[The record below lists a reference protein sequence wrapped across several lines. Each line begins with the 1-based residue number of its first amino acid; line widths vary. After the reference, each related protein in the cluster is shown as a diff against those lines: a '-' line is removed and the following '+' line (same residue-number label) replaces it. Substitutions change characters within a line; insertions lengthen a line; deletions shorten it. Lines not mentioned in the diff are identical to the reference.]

1 MPGKLKVRV
10 VSGRSLPIMDR
21 STDLTDAFVEVR
33 FGNEAFKTDVCK
45 RSLNPQWASEWFK
58 FEVEDESLQD
68 DPLELRVLDHDTY
81 SAHDAIGKVYIDL
94 NPLLTKDNPHII
106 SGWFPIYDTMHGIR
120 GELNVIVKVDLFSDF
135 NKFRQSSC
143 GVQFF
148 STAEVPC
155 GYRLQMIHGFVEELV
170 VNDDPEYQWID
181 KIRTPRASNEA
192 RQRLFSR
199 LSGELQRKIGLKVLE
214 LSGNSVIGYTQCFD
228 LEGESGIVVRSI
240 GTAVTIN
247 RPDLKPVPSPLG
259 VSPQPKD
266 LRHAVYSSVSRSLTF
281 HHIGTPPLTPVK
293 QSPLSSPP
301 PSAPPLYNG
310 GQSAFSFHFSSPVPE
325 DAVVPSSPP
334 SQVHQSM
341 TSPVKVSP
349 LLPQRRRRR
358 SSDSDISNTPP
369 KGNNSLTESSGSG
382 SAFGSGGKVIPKLS
396 AQQPSIEMMEYPFF
410 TMTSFPPGFIVHL
423 GGVVSARSVKLL
435 DRIHNPEEPETRDA
449 WWTEIRTEIRSHAR
463 AMGCHAVL
471 GYSEH
476 TSICDEVIVLSAMG
490 TAARVTVTSDLTQL
504 LRHTS
509 QPVVPPHERPQ
520 IDKDKRLFVDVN
532 LANQVSQNKTF
543 HGGFGFLYSRFDDSI
558 QSNCSLCHIPYKASS
573 TPFPVKLALCAIC
586 KKKKVPD
593 VLFTTVDPPS
603 EIQICGRGSLI
614 QARICR
620 VKLKGK
626 GETNAREISDSLP
639 FLEYELHN
647 QLMNKLKLRGMN
659 GLFGLKIQISVG
671 DTLLVGIAT
680 ATAVFLTA
688 LLLPPIPKVT
698 GQATSEREN
707 LALIDL
713 QKKIIETVQK
723 NREIHD
729 LVHIDTGQTSPHSV
743 TTDESDDDVSD
754 LELSSGNKNTF
765 ILEVDDTK
773 DHNIA
778 SILKDSATPEGFNL
792 LNTERVPGSLS
803 ANLTYNFQMFNYVW
817 RHEFIPSVDDK
828 KQDFSD
834 LFENIKKKICFKLR
848 RMVPCCVCKLD
859 FNVQLPDEDEIQITL
874 TGVCVGLTDQH
885 LFTSSLS
892 DIHAS
897 GTKGNLL
904 KTAPGA
910 GDSSGGGE
918 AQPDDMMFQMEELS
932 ESSPN
937 LHNYLKASR
946 TSKDNI
952 QISGSRRCI
961 HPYIPKHKVGIE
973 ITPLAYVPG
982 GKIERYLGNY
992 NFFFIRETTS
1002 LREMGGD
1009 GGFMQTF
1016 IAEVLA
1022 NVRASVAALGGNGL
1036 VAYRMSQCVLLSNP
1050 QKNQSQCLINVYGD
1064 AVCIC
1069 YDGEPSCGS
1078 ALIEHTGKTMDSPVI
1093 IHT

>member
-1 MPGKLKVRV
+1 RGTL
-10 VSGRSLPIMDR
+10 
-21 STDLTDAFVEVR
+21 FV
-33 FGNEAFKTDVCK
+33 
-45 RSLNPQWASEWFK
+45 Q
-58 FEVEDESLQD
+58 VEDETLQD

-94 NPLLTKDNPHII
+94 NPLLTKDNPHVI

-120 GELNVIVKVDLFSDF
+120 GELNVIVKVELFSDF

-240 GTAVTIN
+240 GTAVTIS

-259 VSPQPKD
+259 VSPQPKEVQD
-266 LRHAVYSSVSRSLTF
+266 TCV
-281 HHIGTPPLTPVK
+281 
-293 QSPLSSPP
+293 
-301 PSAPPLYNG
+301 
-310 GQSAFSFHFSSPVPE
+310 SSPVPE

-334 SQVHQSM
+334 CHVQQST

-349 LLPQRRRRR
+349 LLTQRIRRR

-369 KGNNSLTESSGSG
+369 KGNSSLTESSGSG
-382 SAFGSGGKVIPKLS
+382 SAFGSGGKTIPKLS

-435 DRIHNPEEPETRDA
+435 DKIHNPEEPETRDA

-490 TAARVTVTSDLTQL
+490 TAARVTVSSDLTQL
-504 LRHTS
+504 LRQQS
-509 QPVVPPHERPQ
+509 QPVVPSHERAQ
-520 IDKDKRLFVDVN
+520 MDKDKRLFVDVN
-532 LANQVSQNKTF
+532 LANQVYQNKTF
-543 HGGFGFLYSRFDDSI
+543 HGGLGFEDSI

-573 TPFPVKLALCAIC
+573 TPFPVKLAVCAIC
-586 KKKKVPD
+586 KKRKVPD
-593 VLFTTVDPPS
+593 VLFTTIDPPS

-620 VKLKGK
+620 MKLKGK

-680 ATAVFLTA
+680 ATAVFLSA
-688 LLLPPIPKVT
+688 LMLPPVPKVT
-698 GQATSEREN
+698 GQATSDREN
-707 LALIDL
+707 LALMEL

-729 LVHIDTGQTSPHSV
+729 LLQLDTGQTSPHSV
-743 TTDESDDDVSD
+743 TTDESDDDGSD
-754 LELSSGNKNTF
+754 LELSSGSKNTF

-773 DHNIA
+773 DQNIA
-778 SILKDSATPEGFNL
+778 SILNDSVTPEGFNL
-792 LNTERVPGSLS
+792 INTERVPGALS

-817 RHEFIPSVDDK
+817 RHEFIPTADK

-834 LFENIKKKICFKLR
+834 LFENMKKKICFKLR
-848 RMVPCCVCKLD
+848 RMVPCCVCKLE
-859 FNVQLPDEDEIQITL
+859 FNVELPDEDEIQITL
-874 TGVCVGLTDQH
+874 TGVCVGLTDHH
-885 LFTSSLS
+885 LATSSLL
-892 DIHAS
+892 DIHTS
-897 GTKGNLL
+897 GAKGNLL
-904 KTAPGA
+904 KTAPAG
-910 GDSSGGGE
+910 GDSGGAE
-918 AQPDDMMFQMEELS
+918 NQPDDMMFQMEELS

-946 TSKDNI
+946 TSKENI
-952 QISGSRRCI
+952 SSSKRCI

-973 ITPLAYVPG
+973 ITPLSYVPG
-982 GKIERYLGNY
+982 GRIERYLGNY

-1036 VAYRMSQCVLLSNP
+1036 VAYKMSQCVLLSNP

-1069 YDGEPSCGS
+1069 YDGEPSCTS
-1078 ALIEHTGKTMDSPVI
+1078 ALIEPTLKVTDSPLI
-1093 IHT
+1093 IHS

>member
-10 VSGRSLPIMDR
+10 VSGRALPIMDR

-33 FGNEAFKTDVCK
+33 FGNEAFKTDVVK
-45 RSLNPQWASEWFK
+45 RSLNPQWASEWFI

-94 NPLLTKDNPHII
+94 NPLLTKDNPHVI

-135 NKFRQSSC
+135 NKFRHSSC

-214 LSGNSVIGYTQCFD
+214 LGGNSVIGYTQCFD

-247 RPDLKPVPSPLG
+247 RPDLRPIPSPLG

-266 LRHAVYSSVSRSLTF
+266 LRHALHSSASRSLTF
-281 HHIGTPPLTPVK
+281 HHIGTPPHTPVR

-301 PSAPPLYNG
+301 PSAPPFHNG
-310 GQSAFSFHFSSPVPE
+310 SQSAFSFHFSSPVPE

-334 SQVHQSM
+334 CQVQQST

-349 LLPQRRRRR
+349 LLPQRIRRR
-358 SSDSDISNTPP
+358 SSDSDLSNTPP

-382 SAFGSGGKVIPKLS
+382 SAFGSGGKAIPKLS
-396 AQQPSIEMMEYPFF
+396 SQQPSIEMMEYPFF

-435 DRIHNPEEPETRDA
+435 DKIHNPEEPETRDA

-504 LRHTS
+504 LRHQS
-509 QPVVPPHERPQ
+509 QPVVPPHERAQ
-520 IDKDKRLFVDVN
+520 MTKKRTKINKTFCGCE
-532 LANQVSQNKTF
+532 LANQSLKTKPSMEAL
-543 HGGFGFLYSRFDDSI
+543 GKSKKVY
-558 QSNCSLCHIPYKASS
+558 NCSLCHIPYKASS
-573 TPFPVKLALCAIC
+573 TPFPVKLAVCAIC

-593 VLFTTVDPPS
+593 VLFTTIDPPS
-603 EIQICGRGSLI
+603 EVQICGRGSLI

-620 VKLKGK
+620 MKLKGK

-688 LLLPPIPKVT
+688 LMLPPVPKVT
-698 GQATSEREN
+698 GQATSDREN
-707 LALIDL
+707 LALIEL
-713 QKKIIETVQK
+713 QRKITETVQK

-729 LVHIDTGQTSPHSV
+729 LLQIDTGQTSPHSV
-743 TTDESDDDVSD
+743 TTDESDDDASD
-754 LELSSGNKNTF
+754 LELSSGSKNTF

-773 DHNIA
+773 DQNIA
-778 SILKDSATPEGFNL
+778 SILNDPVTPEGFNL
-792 LNTERVPGSLS
+792 INTERVPGSLS

-817 RHEFIPSVDDK
+817 RHEFIPTADK

-859 FNVQLPDEDEIQITL
+859 FNVELPDEDEIQITL
-874 TGVCVGLTDQH
+874 TGVCVGITDQH
-885 LFTSSLS
+885 LATSSLL
-892 DIHAS
+892 DINAS
-897 GTKGNLL
+897 AIKGNLL

-910 GDSSGGGE
+910 GDNSVGGE
-918 AQPDDMMFQMEELS
+918 TQPDDMMFHMEELS

-937 LHNYLKASR
+937 LQNHLKGQFVLR
-946 TSKDNI
+946 MTLTYFVF
-952 QISGSRRCI
+952 Q
-961 HPYIPKHKVGIE
+961 YIPKHKVGIE
-973 ITPLAYVPG
+973 ITPLSYVPG

-1064 AVCIC
+1064 AVCIS
-1069 YDGEPSCGS
+1069 YDGESTCGS
-1078 ALIEHTGKTMDSPVI
+1078 ALLEPTGKISDSPVI